1 MPSKTLLDDVDVAKI
16 VEDTM
21 DPGVLNNL
29 LRKGAQCSS
38 DGRKVVR
45 AIFTSPAFSSWLILP
60 EFRGP
65 LLTASYLVVGLLLGI
80 PRHQA
85 QLTDF
90 TRLKNFTQEKIDAV
104 LAQMLTIEGRE
115 NLFRLYPDFR
125 MAGTR

>member
-1 MPSKTLLDDVDVAKI
+1 
-16 VEDTM
+16 M

-29 LRKGAQCSS
+29 LRKYVVLRHHGAQCSS